1 MKMSEARGAATV
13 PGDPAPELTAFRVEN
28 PATALGLAV
37 AYLMTMPA
45 FARLPFGRWSGVL
58 VGAINRGHYVFV
70 RENGEVAGFAGWA
83 LATPDAA
90 ERWLAGHSDPA
101 TEAGREGACMIV
113 NAWAAS
119 SDPANRLLLR
129 AMRIESRDRTI
140 YARREYPDGR
150 SRPLRLA
157 ARPSAIR

>member
-1 MKMSEARGAATV
+1 MKMSDAGGAASM
-13 PGDPAPELTAFRVEN
+13 PDDPTPRLTAFRLED

-58 VGAINRGHYVFV
+58 VGAINRGHYLFV

-83 LATPDAA
+83 LATADAA
-90 ERWLAGHSDPA
+90 EQWLTGRSDPA
-101 TEAGREGACMIV
+101 TESGREGACMIV

-129 AMRIESRDRTI
+129 AMRIESRDTAI

-150 SRPLRLA
+150 SRPLRLGN
-157 ARPSAIR
+157 RPAPVQ